1 MIISTDSTANLPKD
15 LYKELNISMIPMQI
29 ILEGETY
36 DDLSEALGNEEYYD
50 KMRKGATPTT
60 AQINEYSA
68 KEYFT
73 NLLKNGEDIFHI
85 SFSSALSGTC
95 NTMTRVANELNEIN
109 ENKIVVIDS
118 LNACMGEG
126 LLVLKAVELKNIG
139 KTINEIESE
148 IKKLIPNVR
157 SYFTVEQLKY
167 LVRGGRVS
175 KFSGVVGSVL
185 NIKPILRVDENGKLV
200 SYKKVITR
208 KKSLSE
214 LVKITT
220 EQIADINYVYIC
232 HTVCKEEA
240 EELANSLKSALNVNP
255 IITDLTQVIGCH
267 TGPGLIAVFFFGNKT
282 VVK

>member
-1 MIISTDSTANLPKD
+1 MIISTDSTANLPKH

-73 NLLKNGEDIFHI
+73 NLLKNGEDILHI

-95 NTMTRVANELNEIN
+95 NTMTRVANKLNEIN

-126 LLVLKAVELKNIG
+126 LLVLKAVELKNAG
-139 KTINEIESE
+139 KTINEIENE
-148 IKKLIPNVR
+148 IKRLIPNVR

-208 KKSLSE
+208 KKSLNE
-214 LVKITT
+214 LVNITN
-220 EQIADINYVYIC
+220 EQIKDTNNVYIC
-232 HTVCKEEA
+232 HTVCEA
-240 EELANSLKSALNVNP
+240 DAQELSNSLKERLNVNP

-267 TGPGLIAVFFFGNKT
+267 TGPGLIAVFFFGN
-282 VVK
+282 